1 MQQEMIYEEEYS
13 DDIYI
18 DDDDDLE
25 DSDEKFL
32 GLTNKNK
39 EEFIDDFI
47 EQENKDYNRQD
58 MGEFDKMDNGYINGE
73 KSETS

>member
-39 EEFIDDFI
+39 EEFVDDFI

-58 MGEFDKMDNGYINGE
+58 MGEFDKMDNGYIDGE
-73 KSETS
+73 KSETL

>member
-1 MQQEMIYEEEYS
+1 MIYEEEYS

-39 EEFIDDFI
+39 EEFVDDFI

-58 MGEFDKMDNGYINGE
+58 MGEFDKMDNGYIDGE
-73 KSETS
+73 KSETL